1 MRTCPA
7 VHRSCRV
14 TPSRDL
20 EPGHRTVRAFPPACR
35 PAVRALSIVAAA
47 LALLGAGG
55 TARAQPFNYAE
66 ALQKSEFFYEAQR
79 SGVLPATKRIT
90 WRGDS
95 GLKDGADVGKDLTG
109 GWYDAGDNVKFGF
122 PMAGATTMLAWGL
135 VEYRQGYV
143 AAGQLDFALANLRW
157 ATDYFI
163 KAHTAPNELYGQIG
177 QGGLD
182 HAWWGPAEVMQMA
195 RPAAK
200 ISASCPGSDLAGET
214 AAALAA
220 ASMAFRPTDP
230 TYADL
235 LVQHARQ
242 LYSFA
247 DTFRGV
253 YSQCITDAAGFYQ
266 SFSGFNDELVWGAI
280 WLFRATGDQS
290 FLAKAQAGYANLS
303 NQQQTTI
310 KSYKWTHAWDDKSYG
325 SYVLLA
331 KLTNVQQYHDDAQRW
346 LNWWTVGGTA
356 LGADGTHVN
365 YSPGGEA
372 VLDQWGSLR
381 YAANTAFI
389 ALVYSDAITDPVL
402 KARYH
407 DFAVRQINYA
417 LGDNPRHSSFMVG
430 FGTNPPRNVHHRT
443 AHGSWT
449 DDLNSPALSRHIL
462 YGALVG
468 GPKSA
473 DDQYADL
480 RSDFQMNEVATDYN
494 AGFTSAL
501 ARLVME
507 FGGTPLANFPPVE
520 TPDDA
525 EIYSEAAI
533 NASGTNFTEIRL
545 FVNNKTAWPARVTDK
560 LTLKYFFTVEPG
572 VTPQM
577 LTLSMN
583 FNQCAAPT
591 GITQFA
597 ANVFAVNLSCVGV
610 LIYPGGQPVWRKEI
624 QFRITSSGAWDPTND
639 WSFAGVAPTPGA
651 TPVRVNH
658 ITVYDNGKLVWGQ
671 EPSGGDTQPPTAP
684 TNLVV
689 TGHTSSTIAVSWSAA
704 TDNVGVTGYRI
715 MEGTTQVGTTATTS
729 FTVSGLVAASTHA
742 YTVVAVDAAGNAS
755 PASAAVTATTDPP
768 IVDTQPPT
776 APTGLRATAQT
787 ASSISLGWTAATDN
801 VGVTGYQILEGTTA
815 VGTSA
820 TTAFTVTGLA
830 ASSAHTYT
838 VIALDAAG
846 NRSAASS
853 AVTASTSAAGTG
865 GVKAQYFAADT
876 NVGDNQIKPHLNLVN
891 IGTSAVALSGI
902 TVRYWFTVNG
912 QRPLV
917 FWCDWTALGCNNVT
931 GKFVAVS
938 PLRSGADT
946 YLEVGF
952 TAGMGSLAPG
962 QSTGEIQARFN
973 KDDWSNFGEA
983 DDYSFDPTKLS
994 FADWDRVTVYQS
1006 GTLIWGTEPPLAGGA
1021 AQLARSA
1028 DLPQGAEAGAS
1039 ASGGGCSTGSGGS
1052 SLALV
1057 VAVGAML
1064 LGRRRGWGRGCRPD
1078 RRTP

>member
-1 MRTCPA
+1 M
-7 VHRSCRV
+7 
-14 TPSRDL
+14 
-20 EPGHRTVRAFPPACR
+20 
-35 PAVRALSIVAAA
+35 RALSTVVGA
-47 LALLGAGG
+47 LSLLAG
-55 TARAQPFNYAE
+55 TAHAQPFNYAE

-79 SGVLPATKRIT
+79 SGVLPANKRIL
-90 WRGDS
+90 WRSDS
-95 GLKDGADVGKDLTG
+95 GLRDGADVGRDLTG
-109 GWYDAGDNVKFGF
+109 GWYDAGDHVKFGL
-122 PMAGATTMLAWGL
+122 PMAGSATMLAWGI

-163 KAHTAPNELYGQIG
+163 KAHTAPNELWGQVG
-177 QGGLD
+177 VGGTD

-195 RPAAK
+195 RPAFK
-200 ISASCPGSDLAGET
+200 ISSTCPGSDLAGET

-220 ASMAFRPTDP
+220 ASIAFRPTDP
-230 TYADL
+230 TYADT

-247 DTFRGV
+247 DTFRGK
-253 YSQCITDAAGFYQ
+253 YSDCITDAAGFYQ

-280 WLFRATGDQS
+280 WLFRATSEAS
-290 FLAKAQAGYANLS
+290 FLAKAQSAYANLS

-331 KLTNVQQYHDDAQRW
+331 KLTGTQQYHDDAQRW

-365 YSPGGEA
+365 YSPGGQA

-501 ARLVME
+501 ARLVTE

-525 EIYSEAAI
+525 EIFAEAAV

-545 FVNNKTAWPARVTDK
+545 FVNNKSAWPARVTDK

-577 LTLSMN
+577 LTLTTN
-583 FNQCAAPT
+583 FNQCQAPT

-597 ANVFAVNLSCVGV
+597 PNVFAVNLSCVGT
-610 LIYPGGQPVWRKEI
+610 LIYPGGQPFWRKEM
-624 QFRITSSGAWDPTND
+624 QFRIASSGAWDPTND

-671 EPSGGDTQPPTAP
+671 EPSGGETQPPTAP

-689 TGHTSSTIAVSWSAA
+689 TGHTSSTISLAWGAA
-704 TDNVGVTGYRI
+704 TDNVGVVGYRI
-715 MEGTTQVGTTATTS
+715 FEGATQVGTATTTT
-729 FTVSGLVAASTHA
+729 FTVTGLAAASTHS
-742 YTVVAVDAAGNAS
+742 YTVVAFDAVGNVS
-755 PASAAVTATTDPP
+755 PATAPVTATTDPP
-768 IVDTQPPT
+768 PVDHEPPT
-776 APTGLRATAQT
+776 APSNLRATAQT

-801 VGVTGYQILEGTTA
+801 IGVASYRISEGTTQ

-820 TTAFTVTGLA
+820 TTAFTVNGLA
-830 ASSAHTYT
+830 ASSTHTYT
-838 VIALDAAG
+838 VTALDAAG
-846 NRSAASS
+846 NASPPS
-853 AVTASTSAAGTG
+853 NPVTATTSSPGTG
-865 GVKAQYFAADT
+865 GLKAQYFAADT
-876 NVGDNQIKPHLNLVN
+876 TVGDNQVKPHLNLVN
-891 IGTSAVALSGI
+891 IGTTTVALSSV
-902 TVRYWFTVNG
+902 TVRYWYTVDG
-912 QRPLV
+912 VRPQV
-917 FWCDWTALGCNNVT
+917 FWCDWTPLGCNNVT
-931 GKFVAVS
+931 GRFVTVS
-938 PLRSGADT
+938 PARSGADT
-946 YLEVGF
+946 YLEIGF

-962 QSTGEIQARFN
+962 QSTGEIMARFN
-973 KDDWSNFGEA
+973 KDNWSNFNEA
-983 DDYSFDPTKLS
+983 DDYSFDRTKLS
-994 FADWDRVTVYQS
+994 FADWDRVTVYQN
-1006 GTLIWGTEPPLAGGA
+1006 GTLIWGSEPLAGGA
-1021 AQLARSA
+1021 VVQLDRPSP
-1028 DLPQGAEAGAS
+1028 DGPHEAGAS
-1039 ASGGGCSTGSGGS
+1039 ASAGGCSAGADGSP
-1052 SLALV
+1052 LLLM
-1057 VAVGAML
+1057 AVGGML
-1064 LGRRRGWGRGCRPD
+1064 LGRRRG
-1078 RRTP
+1078 RRAARAATDS

>member
-1 MRTCPA
+1 M
-7 VHRSCRV
+7 
-14 TPSRDL
+14 
-20 EPGHRTVRAFPPACR
+20 
-35 PAVRALSIVAAA
+35 RALSLVVGA
-47 LALLGAGG
+47 LSLLVIGG

-79 SGVLPATKRIT
+79 SGALPANKRVL

-95 GLKDGADVGKDLTG
+95 GLRDGADVGHDLTG
-109 GWYDAGDNVKFGF
+109 GWYDAGDHVKFGF
-122 PMAGATTMLAWGL
+122 PMAGSTTMLAWGI

-143 AAGQLDFALANLRW
+143 ASGQLDFALANLRW

-163 KAHTAPNELYGQIG
+163 KAHTAPNELWGQVG
-177 QGGLD
+177 QGSLD
-182 HAWWGPAEVMQMA
+182 HAWWGPAEVIQMA
-195 RPAAK
+195 RPAFK
-200 ISASCPGSDLAGET
+200 ISATCPGSDLAGET

-220 ASMAFRPTDP
+220 AAMAFRPTDP
-230 TYADL
+230 TYADT

-253 YSQCITDAAGFYQ
+253 YSQCIADAAGFYN

-280 WLFRATGDQS
+280 WLFRATGEAS
-290 FLAKAQAGYANLS
+290 FLAKAQSAYANLS
-303 NQQQTTI
+303 NQPQTTI

-331 KLTNVQQYHDDAQRW
+331 KLTNTQQYHDDAQRW

-365 YSPGGEA
+365 YSPGGQA

-389 ALVYSDAITDPVL
+389 ALVYADTITDPVL

-417 LGDNPRHSSFMVG
+417 LGDNPGHRSFMVG
-430 FGTNPPRNVHHRT
+430 FGVNPPRNPHHRT

-449 DDLNSPALSRHIL
+449 DNIQSPTLSRHII

-473 DDQYADL
+473 NDQYADD
-480 RSDFQMNEVATDYN
+480 RSDFQMNEIATDYN
-494 AGFTSAL
+494 AGLTSAL
-501 ARLVME
+501 ARLVTE

-520 TPDDA
+520 VPDDA
-525 EIYSEAAI
+525 EIFTEAAV
-533 NASGTNFTEIRL
+533 NASGTNFTEIRM
-545 FVNNKTAWPARVTDK
+545 FVNNKSAWPARLTDR
-560 LTLKYFFTVEPG
+560 LTMRYFFTVEPG

-577 LTLSMN
+577 LTVTTN

-591 GITQFA
+591 GITQHAGNIF
-597 ANVFAVNLSCVGV
+597 VLNLSCVGTP
-610 LIYPGGQPVWRKEI
+610 IYPGGQQFWRKEI
-624 QFRITSSGAWDPTND
+624 QFRIASSGAWDPTND

-651 TPVRVNH
+651 TPVRVDH
-658 ITVYDNGKLVWGQ
+658 ITVYDNGKLIWGQ
-671 EPSGGDTQPPTAP
+671 EPGGGDIQPPTAP
-684 TNLVV
+684 ANLAV
-689 TGHTSSTIAVSWSAA
+689 TGHTSSTISLAWSAA
-704 TDNVGVTGYRI
+704 TDNTGVTGYRI
-715 MEGTTQVGTTATTS
+715 LEGTTQVGTSATTT
-729 FTVSGLVAASTHA
+729 FTVTGLAAASTHA
-742 YTVVAVDAAGNAS
+742 YTVVAADAAGNLS
-755 PASAAVTATTDPP
+755 PASAPVTATTDPP
-768 IVDTQPPT
+768 IIDQQPPS
-776 APTGLRATAQT
+776 APSALLATAQT

-801 VGVTGYQILEGTTA
+801 VGVAGYQILEGTTQ

-830 ASSAHTYT
+830 ASSTHTYT
-838 VIALDAAG
+838 VTALDAAG
-846 NRSAASS
+846 NRSAPSNP
-853 AVTASTSAAGTG
+853 VTATTSAPGTG
-865 GVKAQYFAADT
+865 GLKAQYFAADT
-876 NVGDNQIKPHLNLVN
+876 NVGDNQIKPHFNLVN
-891 IGTSAVALSGI
+891 IGTSTVALSGI
-902 TVRYWFTVNG
+902 TLRYWYTIDG
-912 QRPLV
+912 RRPEA
-917 FWCDWTALGCNNVT
+917 FWCDWTPRGCSNVT
-931 GKFVAVS
+931 GQFVTVS

-973 KDDWSNFGEA
+973 KDDWTNFGEA
-983 DDYSFDPTKLS
+983 DDYSFDRTKLS
-994 FADWDRVTVYQS
+994 FADWDRVTLYQN
-1006 GTLIWGTEPPLAGGA
+1006 GTLIWGSEPLPASGVAELDE
-1021 AQLARSA
+1021 RSA
-1028 DLPQGAEAGAS
+1028 DGPPEAS
-1039 ASGGGCSTGSGGS
+1039 ASSPGASSGGCSAGTGGS
-1052 SLALV
+1052 PLGLMI
-1057 VAVGAML
+1057 AVGGML
-1064 LGRRRGWGRGCRPD
+1064 LGWRRRRPA

>member
-1 MRTCPA
+1 M
-7 VHRSCRV
+7 
-14 TPSRDL
+14 
-20 EPGHRTVRAFPPACR
+20 
-35 PAVRALSIVAAA
+35 RALSFVVGALSLFAA
-47 LALLGAGG
+47 G
-55 TARAQPFNYAE
+55 TAHAQAFNYAE

-79 SGVLPATKRIT
+79 SGVLPANKRIT
-90 WRGDS
+90 WRGNS
-95 GLKDGADVGKDLTG
+95 GLLDGADVGHDLTG
-109 GWYDAGDNVKFGF
+109 GWYDAGDHVKFGF
-122 PMAGATTMLAWGL
+122 PMAGATTMLAWGII
-135 VEYRQGYV
+135 EYRQGYV

-163 KAHTAPNELYGQIG
+163 KAHTAPHELYGQVG

-200 ISASCPGSDLAGET
+200 ISESCPGSDLAGET

-230 TYADL
+230 TYADT
-235 LVQHARQ
+235 LVVHARQ
-242 LYSFA
+242 LYEFA
-247 DTFRGV
+247 DLFRGV
-253 YSQCITDAAGFYQ
+253 YSNCITDAAGFYN
-266 SFSGFNDELVWGAI
+266 SFSGFNDELVWGAL
-280 WLFRATGDQS
+280 WLFRATGEAS

-331 KLTNVQQYHDDAQRW
+331 KLTGVQQYHDDAQRW

-356 LGADGTHVN
+356 LGADGSHVN
-365 YSPGGEA
+365 YSPGGQA

-389 ALVYSDAITDPVL
+389 ALVYSDSITDPTL

-417 LGDNPRHSSFMVG
+417 LGDNPRHSSFVVG
-430 FGTNPPRNVHHRT
+430 FGVNPPHNVHHRT

-449 DDLNSPALSRHIL
+449 DDLNSPPVSRHTI

-468 GPKSA
+468 GPKAA

-480 RSDFQMNEVATDYN
+480 RTDFQMNEVADDYN

-507 FGGTPLANFPPVE
+507 FGGTPVANFPPVE

-525 EIYSEAAI
+525 EIFTEAAI
-533 NASGTNFTEIRL
+533 NASGTNFTEIRM
-545 FVNNKTAWPARVTDK
+545 FVNNKSAWPARVTDH
-560 LTLKYFFTVEPG
+560 LTMRYFFTVEPG

-583 FNQCAAPT
+583 FNQCQAPT
-591 GITQFA
+591 GITQWA
-597 ANVFAVNLSCVGV
+597 GNIFAVNLSCVGI

-639 WSFAGVAPTPGA
+639 WSFTGVAPTPGA
-651 TPVRVNH
+651 TPVRVDH

-671 EPSGGDTQPPTAP
+671 EPSGGDTQAPTAP
-684 TNLVV
+684 TSLAV
-689 TGHTSSTIAVSWSAA
+689 TGHTSTTIGLAWTAA
-704 TDNVGVTGYRI
+704 TDNVGVTAYRI
-715 MEGTTQVGTTATTS
+715 LEGTTQVGTSATTS
-729 FTVSGLVAASTHA
+729 FTVTGLAAASTHS
-742 YTVVAVDAAGNAS
+742 YTVVAVDAVGNVS

-768 IVDTQPPT
+768 TPDLQPPS
-776 APTGLRATAQT
+776 APSALRATAQT
-787 ASSISLGWTAATDN
+787 ASSISLAWTAATDN
-801 VGVTGYQILEGTTA
+801 VAVTGYQILEGTTQ

-820 TTAFTVTGLA
+820 TTSFTVTGLA
-830 ASSAHTYT
+830 ASSTHTYT

-846 NRSAASS
+846 NRSTASN
-853 AVTASTSAAGTG
+853 AVTATTSAPGTG
-865 GVKAQYFAADT
+865 GLKAQYFAADT
-876 NVGDNQIKPHLNLVN
+876 NVGDNQVKPHLNLVN
-891 IGTSAVALSGI
+891 IGTTAVALSGI
-902 TVRYWFTVNG
+902 TVRYWYTIDG
-912 QRPLV
+912 QRPEV

-938 PLRSGADT
+938 PPRAGADT

-973 KDDWSNFGEA
+973 KDDWSNFAEA
-983 DDYSFDPTKLS
+983 DDYSFDRTKLS
-994 FADWDRVTVYQS
+994 FADWDRVTMYQN

-1021 AQLARSA
+1021 V
-1028 DLPQGAEAGAS
+1028 QGAEPIERRGADGTPDPSADGAAS
-1039 ASGGGCSTGSGGS
+1039 ASSGGCSAGAGGS
-1052 SLALV
+1052 PLGLV
-1057 VAVGAML
+1057 IAIGGTL
-1064 LGRRRGWGRGCRPD
+1064 FGWRRRHRRRSGRALARAA
-1078 RRTP
+1078 